1 MIHPGDKR
9 IDLLRGIFHVSVR
22 AFENLELGVLLS
34 STQPASY
41 SGRLLGASEG
51 ENPVSAADLEGL
63 AESRIEGPRCVRG
76 IITGIGMEVLMAFC
90 IYGAWHLIR
99 GLHLFR

>member
-51 ENPVSAADLEGL
+51 EGPFAAADLEGL
-63 AESRIEGPRCVRG
+63 AESRVERPRCVRG
-76 IITGIGMEVLMAFC
+76 IIVGIGMEALMALS

-99 GLHLFR
+99 SLHLFR